1 MPATTSFG
9 YVDSIDKAKS
19 LAIPDLNWSVDFAVT
34 KNDANEVVLTNKTSP
49 LDQPETF
56 RFGYQSIAN
65 IYNNTGIDPSFMA
78 VSKRGVSLVSQVNDI
93 LRVSC
98 NSEDGCKL
106 VRIDLPIE
114 SHVVLK
120 SPINEYITADVALA
134 VVLRAVSGLFPT
146 GSVEATRLNAML
158 RHALMPTGL

>member
-9 YVDSIDKAKS
+9 YTDTVSKTKS
-19 LAIPDLNWSVDFAVT
+19 LLIPDLSWSTDFAVT
-34 KNDANEVVLTNKTSP
+34 RNDAGEVILTNRTSP

-56 RFGYQSIAN
+56 RFGYQPISN
-65 IYNNTGIDPSFMA
+65 IYTNTGIDPSFMA

-106 VRIDLPIE
+106 LRIDLPIE

-120 SPINEYITADVALA
+120 SPISEYITAEVALS

-158 RHALMPTGL
+158 RQALLPTGM